1 MEGSVIKSACIIFS
15 ILAFFNSNA
24 QNLIKNPGFESDKT
38 NWNSFW
44 SKEGTGSATI
54 VSSPVHSGNKSI
66 RINYPGTQ
74 DWSFTSADRLAVV
87 PGTAYEMSCWTLIS
101 ELSSEA
107 NFSVILYDAGF
118 NVVNWAFSR
127 VKMDK
132 KSSAFTKFSTTFIVP
147 EGIKYVQPRFE
158 GWGSCNLFA
167 DDVSLASY
175 NPGGITGDFILEN
188 EQIKAVI
195 KLPTLSINITNK
207 ISAKNYQTGWA
218 QFAIAKSA
226 VQTSQQS
233 VSIKAEMPDSL
244 KSEVTIDFK
253 VEGKAV
259 KMSISGDS
267 TIVLNNDIQF
277 PGTIASQPNDFMII
291 PRGTGIM
298 VPVNSNNP
306 FGDFTTYSWKS
317 TVPFIGITNQ
327 QDGYMVVTDDQ
338 WDAVFQFIKPSAQN
352 YYSFQLNQKP
362 AKNRLGYNRN
372 MYLVLVDNGYVEM
385 CNWYR
390 EHAEKLGYVK
400 TLEQKKA
407 ENPNIDKLIGAVDF
421 WPLSMNLKS
430 SFLDSVK
437 LMGMDKAMW
446 NLTGSWG
453 SPNFSVLIDSINSKG
468 FLSNRYDIFTDVWPP
483 THPEW
488 SGYRTEGYPED
499 VIVNSNGELK
509 KGWLAYPNNQP
520 FQGYYTCAETH
531 LNYAKKHVAEDLKTN
546 RYNSRFI
553 DVELSSSL
561 EECYSTEHA
570 VTRQQDAAARNRA
583 LGYIKNDLK
592 LVTGSEE
599 AHDFAFANVDY
610 SEGTMT
616 IIPATNAGYDWSKPL
631 EPTDK
636 FYADQ
641 NISTAFRIPL
651 HGLIY
656 HDVHIP
662 TWYTGDG
669 VSKVPAY
676 WDDKNLWNILYGTMP
691 LFMPPSKSYWKAN
704 LEKFISGYHFMT
716 TVTRNVGYSKMID
729 HQFISSDHQLQETTF
744 ENGWKIVAN
753 FDSIPHNWDNVTL
766 AAKGFFASGGKADEA
781 GILMVNNKTIG
792 WALTGNRLFFNP
804 FGTESVLKGLRT
816 SESVFVEKFPEYL
829 LVSFIGKQNI
839 LDLKVEDLPF
849 DIQEITKVTEYF
861 TGNVVSLTSV
871 KDGWKRLSRPA
882 GKTFFKLYYTA
893 EPTGLNS
900 LKKNSDLKVFPN
912 PAYDSLTI
920 HLNGIEGK
928 QSIQFFDPNGELV
941 KEAEVEKIAQI
952 NISQLPNGIYFVHL
966 KDFPRQVQKFIK
978 W

>member
-1 MEGSVIKSACIIFS
+1 MNMNLIKSIWIVVFLFVS
-15 ILAFFNSNA
+15 ITAIS

-38 NWNSFW
+38 NWNNFW
-44 SKEGTGSATI
+44 SKEGSGTATI
-54 VSSPVHSGNKSI
+54 VLSPVHSGNKAI

-74 DWSFTSADRLAVV
+74 DWSFTSSDRLPVV

-118 NVVNWAFSR
+118 NVVNWTFGR

-132 KSSAFTKFSTTFIVP
+132 KSSSFTKFSTTFIVP
-147 EGIKYVQPRFE
+147 EGIKYIQPRFE
-158 GWGSCNLFA
+158 GWGNCTLYA
-167 DDVSLASY
+167 DDVFLTPY
-175 NPGGITGDFILEN
+175 NSGGITGDFTVEN
-188 EQIKAVI
+188 DQIKAVI
-195 KLPTLSINITNK
+195 KLPVFSINITNK
-207 ISAKNYQTGWA
+207 ISSKNYQTNWA

-226 VQTSQQS
+226 VQTGPESLN
-233 VSIKAEMPDSL
+233 IIAEMPDSS
-244 KSEVTIDFK
+244 KSTVSIDFK
-253 VEGKAV
+253 VEGKAL
-259 KMSISGDS
+259 KMNISGDS
-267 TIVLNNDIQF
+267 SIVLNSDIQF
-277 PGTIASQPNDFMII
+277 PGTIASQPNDYMII

-298 VPVNSNNP
+298 VPVNSNSP

-317 TVPFIGITNQ
+317 TVPFVGITNQ
-327 QDGYMVVTDDQ
+327 KDGYMVVTDDQ
-338 WDAVFQFIKPSAQN
+338 WDASFQFLKPASQN
-352 YYSFQLNQKP
+352 NYSFQLHQKP
-362 AKNRLGYNRN
+362 SKNQLGYNRTV
-372 MYLVLVDNGYVEM
+372 YLVLVDNGYVEM

-390 EHAEKLGYVK
+390 SHAEKLGYVK

-421 WPLSMNLKS
+421 WPLSMNMKS

-446 NLTGSWG
+446 NLTGGWG
-453 SPNFSVLIDSINSKG
+453 LRDFSVLIDSINSKG

-499 VIVNSNGELK
+499 VIVDSNGELK

-520 FQGYYTCAETH
+520 FQGFYTCAATH
-531 LNYAKKHVAEDLKTN
+531 YNYAKKHVPEDLKTN

-561 EECYSTEHA
+561 EECYSEVHP
-570 VTRQQDAAARNRA
+570 VTRKQDAASRNSA

-616 IIPATNAGYDWSKPL
+616 IVPAKNAGYDWSEPL

-636 FYADQ
+636 SYADQ
-641 NISTAFRIPL
+641 NISPAFRIPL

-691 LFMPPSKSYWKAN
+691 LYMPPSKNYWKTN
-704 LEKFISGYHFMT
+704 LEKFISGYHYMT
-716 TVTRNVGYSKMID
+716 TVSRNAGYSKMTN
-729 HQFISSDHQLQETTF
+729 HQFLTSDHNIQETTF
-744 ENGWKIVAN
+744 ENGWKVVVN
-753 FDSIPHNWDNVTL
+753 FDSIQHDWNSKTL
-766 AAKGFFASGGKADEA
+766 AAKGFYASDENDSEA
-781 GILMVNNKTIG
+781 GILMVNNKKTGWTI
-792 WALTGNRLFFNP
+792 TENRMFFNP
-804 FGTESVLKGLRT
+804 YGNETAMKGFRT
-816 SESVFVEKFPEYL
+816 TGPVYIEKFTDYM
-829 LVSFIGKQNI
+829 LVSFIGKQNT
-839 LDLKVEDLPF
+839 LDLKMEDIPF
-849 DIQEITKVTEYF
+849 GIKEITKVTEYF
-861 TGNVVSLTSV
+861 TGNTITLSSV
-871 KDGWKRLSRPA
+871 ADGWKRLTRPA
-882 GKTFFKLYYTA
+882 GKTYFKIYFTS
-893 EPTGLNS
+893 EPTGSFN
-900 LKKNSDLKVFPN
+900 LKSDTNFKVFPN
-912 PAYDSLTI
+912 PSNDTI
-920 HLNGIEGK
+920 TINMKGFEGQQIMQIFNSNGKLMDEFEF
-928 QSIQFFDPNGELV
+928 SET
-941 KEAEVEKIAQI
+941 AQI
-952 NISQLPNGIYFVHL
+952 NISKLSTGMYFIQPKSFPQLA
-966 KDFPRQVQKFIK
+966 QKIIK
-978 W
+978 Q